1 MTNKPTILVTAAAG
15 QSGGQTAR
23 QLLERGYPVRAFV
36 HRRDE
41 RADALASLG
50 AEVAVGDFHDLNSLR
65 NALKGVKRAYFCLPW
80 VDRLLEATTNFAIV
94 AKEAG
99 LEVTVNMSH
108 YQVREGHVSPAT
120 RQHWLGEKVLDWAG
134 VGATHIRPGLFA
146 DNLLWF
152 AAPTVAAEGKIY
164 LPFGESRHAPVTAE
178 DVATVIV
185 AILTD
190 PELRHVGKA
199 YRLTGSTEMTVA
211 DIADTIGRVV
221 NKPVEYIEI
230 PTEAWLEQLAK
241 APNMNTYFLGH
252 LEQIPVFL
260 RNGTLSGVSDGVE
273 RVAGRSP
280 KSLET
285 FVRENITA
293 FTGKEKEYV
302 QNQAH

>member
-1 MTNKPTILVTAAAG
+1 MESNPILVTAAGG

-41 RADALASLG
+41 RADDLASLG
-50 AEVAVGDFHDLNSLR
+50 AEVAVGDFHDVDSLR
-65 NALKGVKRAYFCLPW
+65 NAMKGVKRAYFCHPW
-80 VDRLLEATTNFAIV
+80 VDRLLEATANFAIV

-108 YQVREGHVSPAT
+108 SVVREGHASPAT

-146 DNLLWF
+146 DNLLVF

-164 LPFGESRHAPVTAE
+164 LPFGEGRHAPVTVD

-241 APNMNTYFLGH
+241 APYMNTHFLKH
-252 LEQIPVFL
+252 LEQVAVMHRSGAFV
-260 RNGTLSGVSDGVE
+260 GVSDVVE
-273 RVAGRSP
+273 KIAGRRP

-293 FTGKEKEYV
+293 FT
-302 QNQAH
+302 AA